1 MDKMPLGRRNNILLA
16 LQLII
21 LCVICHFRSS
31 AVYILLCLLIVMI
44 ATFDWKKL
52 AHFKSTIEQ
61 GVHSVTIRS
70 LALIVIGSKLL
81 LWIWQAPFYS
91 IERQGHL
98 FWHALH
104 VGLGL
109 HPEARERYGIYPDDM
124 ASFDYVT
131 AYSLKNFGSENWS
144 HFINY
149 NQFDALIRSRLMEIL
164 STDLTFVVEAL
175 LLKPVVYLQTY
186 LNYIFTSN
194 LYINVFTF
202 MSSIAIGYFFKSYQ
216 KRDNADSNIIL
227 LLLLL
232 MVSSTQP
239 LLVLPILHYS
249 VDTTII
255 LSTTL
260 LYLGFVVG
268 ELIKNTLDRHVT
280 R

>member
-1 MDKMPLGRRNNILLA
+1 MSPLTHSKISVRKM
-16 LQLII
+16 
-21 LCVICHFRSS
+21 
-31 AVYILLCLLIVMI
+31 
-44 ATFDWKKL
+44 
-52 AHFKSTIEQ
+52 
-61 GVHSVTIRS
+61 
-70 LALIVIGSKLL
+70 
-81 LWIWQAPFYS
+81 
-91 IERQGHL
+91 
-98 FWHALH
+98 
-104 VGLGL
+104 
-109 HPEARERYGIYPDDM
+109 
-124 ASFDYVT
+124 
-131 AYSLKNFGSENWS
+131 S

-175 LLKPVVYLQTY
+175 LVKPGVYLQTY

-255 LSTTL
+255 LSITL